1 MTKKS
6 VLGNPN
12 DDERGSTENS
22 VGPRFLLVGQVRK
35 PHGIRGDVLV
45 TSHTDI
51 PERFSWIET
60 IYLGMENPR
69 PVEVEKARLHKGV
82 VLLKLVG
89 YDDRDA
95 ADTLRNEWLQIP
107 ESEAVPLEEGEYY
120 LYQLEGLQV
129 VTDEGESLGVL
140 VDVIETKANNVFVV
154 NGDRGEVLLPDIDDV
169 ILEIDFDKSQI
180 LVHLI
185 PGLLPD

>member
-12 DDERGSTENS
+12 KDERGSAESS
-22 VGPRFLLVGQVRK
+22 VEPRFLLVGQVRK
-35 PHGIRGDVLV
+35 PHGIRGEVSV
-45 TSHTDI
+45 TAHTYL
-51 PERFSWIET
+51 PERFAWLET
-60 IYLGMENPR
+60 IYLGMEDPR
-69 PVEVEKARLHKGV
+69 PVGVEKARLHKGV
-82 VLLKLVG
+82 VLLKLAG

-95 ADTLRNEWLQIP
+95 ADALRNEWLQIP

-129 VTDEGESLGVL
+129 VTDEGVSLGIL
-140 VDVIETKANNVFVV
+140 ADVIETKANNVFVV
-154 NGDRGEVLLPDIDDV
+154 NGDRGEVLLPDIDEV
-169 ILEIDFDKSQI
+169 ILEIDFDKNRI